1 MQIISI
7 FSTFHVKSFSSS
19 SIQESCYFQ
28 VNQLPIEGPWPPNF
42 MCNYSINIYIPSR
55 LGVLS
60 SPQTCVVGDDKTSH
74 EKRFKMAIMN
84 RLIIGF
90 WWYHV

>member
-7 FSTFHVKSFSSS
+7 FSTFDFKSFLSS

-28 VNQLPIEGPWPPNF
+28 VIQLPIEGPWPPNF

-60 SPQTCVVGDDKTSH
+60 PPQTCVVCDDKTSH
-74 EKRFKMAIMN
+74 EKKLKVAIMN
-84 RLIIGF
+84 RLTIGF
-90 WWYHV
+90 WWHYV